1 MLLSMTGFGK
11 AVMQEGSK
19 KFTVELKSLNSKQMD
34 LSSKVP
40 ISYREQELE
49 LRGLISKRLERGK
62 VDFNVYIES
71 SVPESSVTVNEE
83 RVIAYKN
90 QLSALAQRMGIPEPS
105 DWLEVIMRLPE
116 TIKSEPVS
124 SASKL
129 DVETLVKCTD
139 KAIDELIAF
148 RRKEGVK
155 LEEFFAEKINNI
167 WELLRQVPKYENE
180 RVVVIRQRIEES
192 LKHITIAEYDKGR
205 LEQEMIYYI
214 EKLDISEEK
223 QRLSQHL
230 NYFIEVMNG
239 KPGQGKKLGFLTQEM
254 GREINTM
261 GSKSNQADMQNL
273 VVMMKD
279 ELEQIKEQVLNVM

>member
-129 DVETLVKCTD
+129 DVETLIKCTD

-223 QRLSQHL
+223 QRLRKC
-230 NYFIEVMNG
+230 I
-239 KPGQGKKLGFLTQEM
+239 
-254 GREINTM
+254 
-261 GSKSNQADMQNL
+261 
-273 VVMMKD
+273 
-279 ELEQIKEQVLNVM
+279 

>member
-11 AVMQEGSK
+11 AVLQESSK

-40 ISYREQELE
+40 MSYRELELE
-49 LRGLISKRLERGK
+49 LRSLISKRLERGK
-62 VDFNVYIES
+62 VDFNVFIENS
-71 SVPESSVTVNEE
+71 IPESSVTVNEE

-90 QLSALAQRMGIPEPS
+90 QLSSLAERMGVAEPT

-116 TIKSEPVS
+116 TIKSEPVTP
-124 SASKL
+124 ASKL
-129 DVETLVKCTD
+129 DVETLMKCTD
-139 KAIDELIAF
+139 MAIDELLAF
-148 RRKEGVK
+148 RRKEGAK
-155 LEEFFAEKINNI
+155 LEEFFTEKIKNI
-167 WELLRQVPKYENE
+167 TELLAQIPKYENE
-180 RVVVIRQRIEES
+180 RVVVIKQRIEDA
-192 LKHITIAEYDKGR
+192 LKHISIVEYDKGR

-214 EKLDISEEK
+214 EKLDITEEK
-223 QRLSQHL
+223 QRLRQHL
-230 NYFIEVMNG
+230 SYFMEVMNG